1 MNKYFEQNLRLVDYI
16 DGLMIVDKDCI
27 IRHFYT
33 AYPDIVKLTREEPI
47 NRSLFEIYPHLKREE
62 SYICK
67 VLETGESF
75 LNYET
80 TYVDYKGNSMDAVCS
95 AVPIKEQGEIIG
107 VIDLVVYKCA
117 HVDERRLSF
126 DTSLISTL
134 QQKSYNSS
142 NESLDDIVTQDG
154 AMLRIKEKILDTLDS
169 DAHVLVYGKTG
180 TGKELVV
187 NAIQKNSR
195 RKDAPF
201 IKQNCAAIP
210 SSLLESILFGTTKG
224 SYTGAQDTPGLFEL
238 ADGGTLFLD
247 EINSMELDAQAK
259 LLRVLEEKK
268 IRRIGSKTEKNVNVR
283 AIAAMNEE
291 PEMCVEK
298 NKIREDIFYRLC
310 VLRYDIPEL
319 CQRKKDILL
328 LTEYFRKQFNK
339 KMGKQIIAFTPEVQD
354 IFYRYDWPG
363 NVREL
368 KNVIESAF
376 HNNHEAIITR
386 NDIPSYIMGRLELDC
401 IRKADGEILPL
412 SDMLARYETLLIKDA
427 YERNNRSL
435 TKTANELKVS
445 KQNLAYKIKK
455 YEIK

>member
-47 NRSLFEIYPHLKREE
+47 NHSIFEIYPDLKKED
-62 SYICK
+62 SYICR
-67 VLETGESF
+67 VLQTGESF
-75 LNYET
+75 LNYEQ
-80 TYVDYKGNSMDAVCS
+80 TYVDYKGNTMDAVCS

-134 QQKSYNSS
+134 QKSYNSS
-142 NESLDDIVTQDG
+142 NESLDDIITQDSK
-154 AMLRIKEKILDTLDS
+154 MLKIKEKILDTADS

-187 NAIQKNSR
+187 NAIQKTSK

-259 LLRVLEEKK
+259 LLRVLEDKK
-268 IRRIGSKTEKNVNVR
+268 IRRIGCKEEKNVNVR
-283 AIAAMNEE
+283 VIAAMNEE

-319 CQRKKDILL
+319 CQRKGDVPLL
-328 LTEYFRKQFNK
+328 IEYFRKYFNK
-339 KMGKQIIAFTPEVQD
+339 KLGKQIIAYTEEVQD

-386 NDIPSYIMGRLELDC
+386 NDIPSYIMGRLELDD
-401 IRKADGEILPL
+401 IRKEDGESL
-412 SDMLARYETLLIKDA
+412 SLNDMLARYEILLIKDA
-427 YERNNRSL
+427 YERNQRSL
-435 TKTANELKVS
+435 TKTAKELQIS

>member
-33 AYPDIVKLTREEPI
+33 AYPDIVKLGREEPI
-47 NRSLFEIYPHLKREE
+47 NHSIFEIYPSLTKEN
-62 SYICK
+62 SYIYR
-67 VLETGESF
+67 VLQTGESI
-75 LNYET
+75 LNYEQ
-80 TYVDYKGNSMDAVCS
+80 TYSDYKGNQMESICS

-107 VIDLVVYKCA
+107 VIDLVVYKSA

-126 DTSLISTL
+126 DISLINTI
-134 QQKSYNSS
+134 QKRYNYS
-142 NESLDDIVTQDG
+142 NESLDDIITQDST
-154 AMLRIKEKILDTLDS
+154 MLRIKEKILDTADS

-187 NAIQKNSR
+187 NAIQKNSK

-259 LLRVLEEKK
+259 LLRVLEDKK
-268 IRRIGSKTEKNVNVR
+268 IRRIGCKEEKSVNVR
-283 AIAAMNEE
+283 VIAAMNED

-319 CQRKKDILL
+319 SQRRKDIPLL
-328 LTEYFRKQFNK
+328 IEYFRKYFNK
-339 KMGKQIIAFTPEVQD
+339 KMGKQIIAYTQEVQD
-354 IFYRYDWPG
+354 MFYRYDWPG

-386 NDIPSYIMGRLELDC
+386 NDIPSYIMGRLELDD
-401 IRKADGEILPL
+401 IRKSDGESLSL
-412 SDMLARYETLLIKDA
+412 SDMLARYEILLIKDA
-427 YERNNRSL
+427 YERNGKSL
-435 TKTANELKVS
+435 TKTANELQVS

>member
-47 NRSLFEIYPHLKREE
+47 NHSLFEIYPHLKREE

-75 LNYET
+75 INYET

-134 QQKSYNSS
+134 QKSYNSS
-142 NESLDDIVTQDG
+142 NDSLDDIITQDG
-154 AMLRIKEKILDTLDS
+154 AMLRIKEKILDTSDS

-201 IKQNCAAIP
+201 IKQNCASIP

-268 IRRIGSKTEKNVNVR
+268 IRRIGGKTEKNVNVR
-283 AIAAMNEE
+283 VIAAMNED

-319 CQRKKDILL
+319 CQRKKDIPLL
-328 LTEYFRKQFNK
+328 IEHFRKDFNK
-339 KMGKQIIAFTPEVQD
+339 KMGKQIIAYTSEAQD

-363 NVREL
+363 NIREL

-376 HNNHEAIITR
+376 HNNHEAVITR
-386 NDIPSYIMGRLELDC
+386 NDIPSYIIGRLALDD
-401 IRKADGEILPL
+401 IRKADGERL
-412 SDMLARYETLLIKDA
+412 SLGDMLARYETLLIKDA
-427 YERNNRSL
+427 YERNCRSL
-435 TKTANELKVS
+435 TKTANELQVS
-445 KQNLAYKIKK
+445 KQNLAYKLKK

>member
-47 NRSLFEIYPHLKREE
+47 NHSLFDIYPNLKRED
-62 SYICK
+62 SYICR
-67 VLETGESF
+67 VLNTGESF
-75 LNYET
+75 INYEQ
-80 TYVDYKGNSMDAVCS
+80 TYVDYKGNTMDAVCS

-107 VIDLVVYKCA
+107 VIDLVVYKSA
-117 HVDERRLSF
+117 HVDGRRLSF

-134 QQKSYNSS
+134 QKSYNSS
-142 NESLDDIVTQDG
+142 NESLDDIITQDSQ
-154 AMLRIKEKILDTLDS
+154 MLRIKEKILDTADS

-180 TGKELVV
+180 TGKELIV
-187 NAIQKNSR
+187 NAIQKTSK

-259 LLRVLEEKK
+259 LLRVLEDKK
-268 IRRIGSKTEKNVNVR
+268 IRRIGCKEEKNVNVR
-283 AIAAMNEE
+283 VIAAMNED

-319 CQRKKDILL
+319 CQRKGDVPLL
-328 LTEYFRKQFNK
+328 IEYFRKYFNK
-339 KMGKQIIAFTPEVQD
+339 KLGKQIIAYTEEVQD

-386 NDIPSYIMGRLELDC
+386 NDIPSYIMGRLELDD
-401 IRKADGEILPL
+401 IRKEDGESL
-412 SDMLARYETLLIKDA
+412 SLNDMLARYETLLIKDA
-427 YERNNRSL
+427 YERNDRSL
-435 TKTANELKVS
+435 TKTAKELQVS

>member
-47 NRSLFEIYPHLKREE
+47 NHSLFDIYPNLKRED
-62 SYICK
+62 SYICR
-67 VLETGESF
+67 VLNTGESF
-75 LNYET
+75 INYEQ
-80 TYVDYKGNSMDAVCS
+80 TYVDYKGNTMDAVCS

-107 VIDLVVYKCA
+107 VIDLVVYKSA
-117 HVDERRLSF
+117 HVDGRRLSF

-134 QQKSYNSS
+134 QKSYNSS
-142 NESLDDIVTQDG
+142 NESLDDIITQDSQ
-154 AMLRIKEKILDTLDS
+154 MLRIKEKILDTADS

-180 TGKELVV
+180 TGKELIV
-187 NAIQKNSR
+187 NAIQKTSK

-259 LLRVLEEKK
+259 LLRVLEDKK
-268 IRRIGSKTEKNVNVR
+268 IRRIGCKEEKNVNVR
-283 AIAAMNEE
+283 VIAAMNED

-319 CQRKKDILL
+319 CQRKGDVPLL
-328 LTEYFRKQFNK
+328 IEYFRKYFNK
-339 KMGKQIIAFTPEVQD
+339 KLGKQIIAYTEEVQD

-386 NDIPSYIMGRLELDC
+386 NDIPSYIMGRLELDD
-401 IRKADGEILPL
+401 IRKEDGESL
-412 SDMLARYETLLIKDA
+412 SLNDMLSRYEILLIKDA
-427 YERNNRSL
+427 YERNDRSL
-435 TKTANELKVS
+435 TKTAKELQVS

>member
-47 NRSLFEIYPHLKREE
+47 NHSLFEIYPHLKREE

-75 LNYET
+75 INYET

-134 QQKSYNSS
+134 QKSYNSS
-142 NESLDDIVTQDG
+142 NDSLDDIITQDG
-154 AMLRIKEKILDTLDS
+154 AMLRIKEKILDTSDS

-268 IRRIGSKTEKNVNVR
+268 IRRIGGKTEKNVNVR
-283 AIAAMNEE
+283 VIAAMNED

-319 CQRKKDILL
+319 CQRKKDIPLL
-328 LTEYFRKQFNK
+328 IEHFRKDFNK
-339 KMGKQIIAFTPEVQD
+339 KMGKQIIAYTSEAQD

-363 NVREL
+363 NIREL

-376 HNNHEAIITR
+376 HNNHEAVITR
-386 NDIPSYIMGRLELDC
+386 NDIPSYIIGRLALDD
-401 IRKADGEILPL
+401 IRKADGERL
-412 SDMLARYETLLIKDA
+412 SLGDMLARYETLLIKDA
-427 YERNNRSL
+427 YERNCRSL
-435 TKTANELKVS
+435 TKTANELQVS
-445 KQNLAYKIKK
+445 KQNLAYKLKK

>member
-16 DGLMIVDKDCI
+16 DGLMIVDRDCI

-33 AYPDIVKLTREEPI
+33 AYPDIVKLGREEPI
-47 NRSLFEIYPHLKREE
+47 NHSLFEIYPSLTKEN
-62 SYICK
+62 SYIYR
-67 VLETGESF
+67 VLQTGESI
-75 LNYET
+75 LNYEQ
-80 TYVDYKGNSMDAVCS
+80 TYTDYKGNKMDSVCS

-107 VIDLVVYKCA
+107 AIDLVVYKSA

-126 DTSLISTL
+126 DISLISSL
-134 QQKSYNSS
+134 QKRQNYLND
-142 NESLDDIVTQDG
+142 SLDDIITQDN
-154 AMLRIKEKILDTLDS
+154 AMLRIKEKILDTSDS

-187 NAIQKNSR
+187 NAIQKNSK

-224 SYTGAQDTPGLFEL
+224 SYTGALDTPGLFEL

-259 LLRVLEEKK
+259 LLRVLEDKK
-268 IRRIGSKTEKNVNVR
+268 IRRIGGKEEKSVNVR
-283 AIAAMNEE
+283 VIAAMNEE

-319 CQRKKDILL
+319 CQRKNDIPL
-328 LTEYFRKQFNK
+328 LTEYFRKFYNK
-339 KMGKQIIAFTPEVQD
+339 KLGKQIIAYTQEVQD
-354 IFYRYDWPG
+354 MFYRYNWPG
-363 NVREL
+363 NIREL

-386 NDIPSYIMGRLELDC
+386 NDIPSYIMGRLEIDD
-401 IRKADGEILPL
+401 IRKASEESFSLN
-412 SDMLARYETLLIKDA
+412 DMLARYEILLIKDA
-427 YERNNRSL
+427 YERNGKSL
-435 TKTANELKVS
+435 TKTANELQIS

>member
-33 AYPDIVKLTREEPI
+33 AYPDIVRLKREEPI
-47 NRSLFEIYPHLKREE
+47 NHSLFEIYPSVKKED
-62 SYICK
+62 SYIYR
-67 VLETGESF
+67 VLQTGESF
-75 LNYET
+75 LNYEQ
-80 TYVDYKGNSMDAVCS
+80 TYIDYKGNSMDAVCS

-126 DTSLISTL
+126 DTALIGSL
-134 QQKSYNSS
+134 QKRYNDS
-142 NESLDDIVTQDG
+142 NESLDDIVTQDET
-154 AMLRIKEKILDTLDS
+154 MLRIKEKILNTADS

-180 TGKELVV
+180 TGKELIV
-187 NAIQKNSR
+187 NAIQKNSK

-259 LLRVLEEKK
+259 LLRVLEDNK
-268 IRRIGSKTEKNVNVR
+268 IRRIGCKEEKSVNVR
-283 AIAAMNEE
+283 VIAAMNEE

-310 VLRYDIPEL
+310 VLRYDIPAL
-319 CQRKKDILL
+319 CERRNDIPLL
-328 LTEYFRKQFNK
+328 IEYFRKYFNK
-339 KMGKQIIAFTPEVQD
+339 KMGKQVIAYTQEVQD
-354 IFYRYDWPG
+354 MFYRYDWPG

-368 KNVIESAF
+368 KNIIESAF

-386 NDIPSYIMGRLELDC
+386 NDIPNYIIGRLELDD
-401 IRKADGEILPL
+401 IRKEDGNRL
-412 SDMLARYETLLIKDA
+412 SLNDMLARYEILLIKDA
-427 YERNNRSL
+427 YERNGGSL
-435 TKTANELKVS
+435 TKTAKELQLS

>member
-47 NRSLFEIYPHLKREE
+47 NHSIFEIYPGLKKED
-62 SYICK
+62 SYICR
-67 VLETGESF
+67 VLQTGESF
-75 LNYET
+75 LNYEQ
-80 TYVDYKGNSMDAVCS
+80 TYVDYKGNAMDAVCS

-134 QQKSYNSS
+134 QKSYNSS
-142 NESLDDIVTQDG
+142 NESLDDIITQDSE
-154 AMLRIKEKILDTLDS
+154 MLRIKEKILDTADS

-180 TGKELVV
+180 TGKELIV
-187 NAIQKNSR
+187 NAIQKTSK

-259 LLRVLEEKK
+259 LLRVLEDKK
-268 IRRIGSKTEKNVNVR
+268 IRRIGCKEEKNVNVR
-283 AIAAMNEE
+283 VIAAMNEE

-319 CQRKKDILL
+319 CQRKGDVPLL
-328 LTEYFRKQFNK
+328 IEYFRKYFNK
-339 KMGKQIIAFTPEVQD
+339 KLGKQIIAYTEEVQD

-386 NDIPSYIMGRLELDC
+386 NDIPSYIMGRLELDD
-401 IRKADGEILPL
+401 IRKEDGESL
-412 SDMLARYETLLIKDA
+412 SLNDMLARYEILLIKDA
-427 YERNNRSL
+427 YERNQRSL
-435 TKTANELKVS
+435 TKTAKELQIS